1 MKRGNIMLRLRP
13 YKPCDAETII
23 SWCKDESAFRKWTS
37 DRYDTYP
44 ITAEDMNHKYI
55 ECNGDCSE
63 PDNFY
68 PLTAFDETGIVG
80 HLILRFTGKEKKV
93 IRFGFVI
100 VDDTKRG
107 KGYGKEMLKLALKF
121 SFDIL
126 KAEKATLGVF
136 DNNPAA
142 YYCYKAAGFKDVKMD
157 KDIVFS
163 FFGEEWKILE
173 LETYSSDNV

>member
-1 MKRGNIMLRLRP
+1 MLRLRP

-44 ITAEDMNHKYI
+44 ITAEDMNYKYI
-55 ECNGDCSE
+55 DCNGDCSE

-80 HLILRFTGKEKKV
+80 HLILRFTDKEKKV

-157 KDIVFS
+157 KEIVFS
-163 FFGEEWKILE
+163 FFGEKWKILE
-173 LETYSSDNV
+173 LELQAN